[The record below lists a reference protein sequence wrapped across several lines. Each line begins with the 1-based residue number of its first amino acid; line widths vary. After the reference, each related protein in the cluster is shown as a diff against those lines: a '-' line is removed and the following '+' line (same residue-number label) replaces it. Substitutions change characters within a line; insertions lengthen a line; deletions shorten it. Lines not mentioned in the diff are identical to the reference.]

1 MFIAAALIYLVL
13 VYGVL
18 FVFRR
23 IERRITSH
31 MQAVS

>member
-1 MFIAAALIYLVL
+1 MFIAAALIYLVM

-23 IERRITSH
+23 IEHRISAH
-31 MQAVS
+31 M